1 MTTKNRIAQRLA
13 QLEKQKPKVKMTWKE
28 FVTLDG
34 ESWER
39 SKNALADALG
49 CTRAE
54 FEKQWTEFLSDK
66 PTVKP

>member
-1 MTTKNRIAQRLA
+1 
-13 QLEKQKPKVKMTWKE
+13 MTWKE

-34 ESWER
+34 EAWER

-54 FEKQWTEFLSDK
+54 LEKQLTEFFSDK
-66 PTVKP
+66 PTAKP

>member
-1 MTTKNRIAQRLA
+1 MTTKQRLV
-13 QLEKQKPKVKMTWKE
+13 QLEKQNPKVKMTWKE

-54 FEKQWTEFLSDK
+54 FDGQLKELFGDK